1 MTDTSDGPEIDPGDF
16 RHVLGHFP
24 TGVTV
29 VTTAGEP
36 GAGRPGGVTIG
47 SFTSIS
53 LDPPLVGFYIG
64 TDAGTRAA
72 VEAAG
77 HFCVNILA
85 DDQQQLSN
93 RMASKADDKFEG
105 LDYALS
111 ETGSPVLP
119 DVLGV
124 IDCRVHEV
132 VEAGDHDLIIGRV
145 LSLSVLREASPL
157 LFFKGQYGSF
167 TT

>member
-1 MTDTSDGPEIDPGDF
+1 MIDASNDPVIDPGDF
-16 RHVLGHFP
+16 RRVLGHFP

-29 VTTAGEP
+29 VTTDGEP
-36 GAGRPGGVTIG
+36 GAGRPAGVTIG

-64 TDAGTRAA
+64 SGAGTRDA
-72 VEAAG
+72 VELAG

-85 DDQQQLSN
+85 DDQQELSN
-93 RMASKADDKFEG
+93 RMASKDDDKFDGITYE
-105 LDYALS
+105 LS
-111 ETGSPVLP
+111 ETGSPILP
-119 DVLGV
+119 DVLGI
-124 IDCRVHEV
+124 IDCRIHQV

-145 LSLSVLREASPL
+145 LNLSVRREGRPL

-167 TT
+167 AT

>member
-1 MTDTSDGPEIDPGDF
+1 MTDAPNDPEIDPGDF

-29 VTTAGEP
+29 VTTGGEP
-36 GAGRPGGVTIG
+36 GAGRPAGVTIG

-64 TDAGTRAA
+64 SGAGTRTA

-85 DDQQQLSN
+85 DDQQELSN

-105 LDYALS
+105 IIYELS
-111 ETGSPVLP
+111 QTGSPILP
-119 DVLGV
+119 DVLGT
-124 IDCRVHEV
+124 IDCRIHDV

-145 LSLSVLREASPL
+145 LDLSVRRHGRPL

-167 TT
+167 SA

>member
-1 MTDTSDGPEIDPGDF
+1 MTDIPSAPEIDPGDF

-29 VTTAGEP
+29 VTTDGEP
-36 GAGRPGGVTIG
+36 GAGRPAGVTIG

-64 TDAGTRAA
+64 SGAGTRDA

-85 DDQQQLSN
+85 DDQQDLSN

-105 LDYALS
+105 IGYELS
-111 ETGSPVLP
+111 ETGSPILP
-119 DVLGV
+119 DVLGI
-124 IDCRVHEV
+124 IDCRIHEV
-132 VEAGDHDLIIGRV
+132 IEAGDHDLIIGRV
-145 LSLSVLREASPL
+145 LNLSVRREARPL

-167 TT
+167 SG